1 LRRQGLF
8 PWLLLL
14 IWGCWLL
21 ALQSSLV
28 ASGVL
33 GRWVPDLG
41 LVLVL
46 ALAVRMQGARALVPA
61 LCVGLARCAFSIDAP
76 AAILAAYFG
85 AALLALALRTAFDLQ
100 EPFFAAA
107 LAGACALACA
117 QWLRWLRAS
126 ELPSVP
132 PQARALLEDASA
144 GALPIAL
151 ASAIVALCAS
161 RALAHLPGLP
171 ALWRARP

>member
-8 PWLLLL
+8 PWLLLM

-28 ASGVL
+28 AAGVL

-46 ALAVRMQGARALVPA
+46 ALAVRMRGARALAPA
-61 LCVGLARCAFSIDAP
+61 LCIGLARCAYSIDAP
-76 AAILAAYFG
+76 AAILAAYLA
-85 AALLALALRTAFDLQ
+85 AALLALALRSAFDLQ
-100 EPFFAAA
+100 EPIFAAA
-107 LAGACALACA
+107 LAGACALAGA
-117 QWLRWLRAS
+117 QWLRWLRAG
-126 ELPSVP
+126 ELPP
-132 PQARALLEDASA
+132 LPAHARALLEDASA
-144 GALPIAL
+144 GAWPIAC
-151 ASAIVALCAS
+151 ASALAALCAG

-171 ALWRARP
+171 ALWKARP

>member
-1 LRRQGLF
+1 MRRQGLF

-21 ALQSSLV
+21 ALQASLV
-28 ASGVL
+28 SAGVL

-61 LCVGLARCAFSIDAP
+61 VCIGLARCAFSIDAP
-76 AAILAAYFG
+76 AAILAGYFA
-85 AALLALALRTAFDLQ
+85 AALLALALRSAFDLQ

-117 QWLRWLRAS
+117 QWLRWLRAH
-126 ELPSVP
+126 ELPSLP
-132 PQARALLEDASA
+132 PHARALLEDASA

-151 ASAIVALCAS
+151 ASALAALCAG

-171 ALWRARP
+171 ALWKTRP